1 MNDFVKKMK
10 KFKAYMDILINFLLN
25 NEFPPGYTENQKK
38 TLRRQRESHMIKG
51 KEVFAV
57 SVRALVCLQTRTR

>member
-1 MNDFVKKMK
+1 
-10 KFKAYMDILINFLLN
+10 MDILINFLLN
-25 NEFPPGYTENQKK
+25 NEFPPGYTENQKR